1 MPLFS
6 DRFGLGKTQFEL
18 DFVNVSVDA
27 DISLFIDPFA
37 ISQRPDDWSIRCH
50 SAIQSFFE
58 RIVTSIREGN
68 PEVARQ
74 LLSHLREPNETR
86 FGFSASRPRGAGIGP
101 GQSGQL
107 FDALQASSA
116 VITGFLNSLED
127 CELLVEGIG
136 RDKISDLTTN
146 VIRFNLAQYTK
157 EQCALWGIP
166 TRNVP
171 LAPYYSLDT
180 QDWISDYFE
189 LPITDGRPV
198 LLVPKVIAE
207 STRHM
212 IIKSTI
218 KTLCCRT

>member
-1 MPLFS
+1 MPVRLFS

-171 LAPYYSLDT
+171 LCSILFARYSRLD
-180 QDWISDYFE
+180 
-189 LPITDGRPV
+189 
-198 LLVPKVIAE
+198 K
-207 STRHM
+207 
-212 IIKSTI
+212 
-218 KTLCCRT
+218 